1 MICSLKEDIMNKCS
15 GCGALLQ
22 STNPSQEGYIKED
35 ARNKTLCE
43 RCFRIQNYNEY
54 KRVTKENKEFIQ
66 NLEQIKQ
73 TGDLTL
79 LIVDLFHMNQNIM
92 EIAKHCSNNLLLVF
106 TKRDLLPLSIPDE
119 KLKQYSNTL
128 GLSPLEVF
136 VISANKNRGLDHLY
150 EAIKTYQTSKYVYL
164 VGYTNAGKSTLINH
178 FISHY
183 SDLNQTITT
192 SMLSSTTLGNM
203 EIPLEENLILL
214 DTPGILEEGNICEQV
229 DVSDLKRI
237 LPKKEIKPITYQVKS
252 KQSIW
257 VDHLARIDSENNNLT
272 LYFSNQLKI
281 ERIFKDKEETTLI
294 PHTVCVNANEDIVI
308 LGLGFIKVGKS
319 ETLTIYTLPNVHV
332 FTRKS
337 LI

>member
-1 MICSLKEDIMNKCS
+1 MIYSLKEDIMNKCN
-15 GCGALLQ
+15 GCGATLQ
-22 STNPSQEGYIKED
+22 SANPKLEGYIKED
-35 ARNKTLCE
+35 AKNKALCE

-54 KRVTKENKEFIQ
+54 KRVTKENKAFIE

-92 EIAKHCSNNLLLVF
+92 EIAKHCSNHLLLVF
-106 TKRDLLPLSIPDE
+106 TKRDLLPLSVSDE
-119 KLKQYSNTL
+119 KLKQYSNIL
-128 GLSPLEVF
+128 GVNPLDVF
-136 VISANKNRGLDHLY
+136 VISAIKNRGLDALY
-150 EAIKTYQTSKYVYL
+150 EAIQTFKKSKFVYL

-183 SDLNQTITT
+183 SNLNQTITT

-203 EIPLEENLILL
+203 EIPLEENLVLL
-214 DTPGILEEGNICEQV
+214 DTPGILEEGNICEHV

-237 LPKKEIKPITYQVKS
+237 LPKKEVRPITYQVKA

-257 VDHLARIDSENNNLT
+257 IDHFARIDCENNNLT

-281 ERIFKDKEETTLI
+281 ERTFKPDSTTLI
-294 PHTVCVNANEDIVI
+294 PHTIHASADEDIVI

-319 ETLTIYTLPNVHV
+319 ETLTIYTLPDVHV

>member
-15 GCGALLQ
+15 GCGAILQ
-22 STNPSQEGYIKED
+22 STNPKQEGYIKENVK
-35 ARNKTLCE
+35 NKTLCE

-54 KRVTKENKEFIQ
+54 KRVTKENKEFIE
-66 NLEQIKQ
+66 NLEQIKK

-106 TKRDLLPLSIPDE
+106 TKRDLLPLSVSDE
-119 KLKQYSNTL
+119 KLKQYSNIL
-128 GLSPLEVF
+128 GLNPLDVF
-136 VISANKNRGLDHLY
+136 VISANKNRGLDDLY
-150 EAIKTYQTSKYVYL
+150 EAIQIFKKSKFVYL
-164 VGYTNAGKSTLINH
+164 VGYTNAGKSTLMNH

-183 SDLNQTITT
+183 SNFSQTITT

-203 EIPLEENLILL
+203 EIPLEEDLILL
-214 DTPGILEEGNICEQV
+214 DTPGILEEGNICEEV

-237 LPKKEIKPITYQVKS
+237 LPKKEVRPITYQVKS

-257 VDHLARIDSENNNLT
+257 IDCFARVDCENNNLT
-272 LYFSNQLKI
+272 FYFSNQLKI
-281 ERIFKDKEETTLI
+281 ERTFKQNETTLI
-294 PHTVCVNANEDIVI
+294 PHTIHASADEDIVI

-319 ETLTIYTLPNVHV
+319 ETIIIYTLPDVHV